1 MKLAHAQNVACEIVG
16 KTVGETGADLAAT
29 VLAALDGLR
38 TAITLYDSSERLIYA
53 NQHFNYLFRSLPHH
67 DALLGLSYDELIRLE
82 IAGHEVSE
90 CELAAGDDLFIA
102 RRRKQLHAADY
113 KPLDVR
119 TADGRVVEI
128 KVRSAANG
136 GWILLWTDVTQARQM
151 TMRLE
156 DTIELSADAFAFWD
170 KSDRLLLCNTEFAEL
185 HGSGSPDELA
195 GKNFTDLLR
204 QAVARDRF
212 ATDGHSQS
220 WMDQRIDAHQAPAG
234 ALTVTTSNGEAF
246 LVRERA
252 TRGGG
257 SVSVF
262 TDVTD
267 RQRAENALNE
277 QTRALKQTKRQLVL
291 SRGEQR
297 KQQSYLADLARRLDA
312 AESEADTTKTTLL
325 RTMSHELK
333 TPLNAIL
340 GFADLLRSAPDR
352 FKPEQIAEYT
362 GFIHLAGGNLLRLIN
377 QILDLTKLAAKRY
390 PLRRADV
397 DVRAVFNA
405 MFDAYAHRAE
415 TRNVAVTLEHCEDD
429 IVAHADENAL
439 IAMVGHLVENAVNF
453 TQPGG
458 EVRLSAWRDED
469 FVQIRVGD
477 NGPGVARADIPRI
490 LEPFEQINRG
500 SLEHA
505 SGAGLGLPLV
515 KALAEL
521 HGGSLAIESELGEGF
536 TATLEIPAA
545 SGNR

>member
-1 MKLAHAQNVACEIVG
+1 LKLAHAQAASREAESD
-16 KTVGETGADLAAT
+16 TAAT
-29 VLAALDGLR
+29 VLAALDSLR

-67 DALLGLSYDELIRLE
+67 DALLGLSYEALIRFE
-82 IAGHEVSE
+82 IEGNEISP
-90 CELAAGDDLFIA
+90 CELTAGADLFVA
-102 RRRKQLHAADY
+102 RRRRQLHATDY

-119 TADGRVVEI
+119 TADGRCIEI

-136 GWILLWTDVTQARQM
+136 GWILLWTDVTAARQM

-170 KSDRLLLCNTEFAEL
+170 KNDRLLLCNSEFAEL
-185 HGSGSPDELA
+185 HGSGSSDDLA
-195 GKNFTDLLR
+195 GKSFDDLLR

-212 ATDGHSQS
+212 TTEGHAQAWIDRRS
-220 WMDQRIDAHQAPAG
+220 DAHQAPVG
-234 ALTVTTSNGEAF
+234 ALTVTTTKGEAF

-267 RQRAENALNE
+267 KKRAESALSE
-277 QTRALKQTKRQLVL
+277 QTRAFKQTKLQLVL
-291 SRGEQR
+291 SRSESR
-297 KQQSYLADLARRLDA
+297 KQASYLADLTRRLDA
-312 AESEADTTKTTLL
+312 AEAGADTTKTTLL

-340 GFADLLRSAPDR
+340 GFADLLRCAPDR
-352 FKPEQIAEYT
+352 FKPEQIAEYS
-362 GFIHLAGGNLLRLIN
+362 GLIHLAGGNLLRLIN

-390 PLRRADV
+390 PLRRARV
-397 DVRAVFNA
+397 DMRAVFNA
-405 MFDAYAHRAE
+405 MADGYAERAQA
-415 TRNVAVTLEHCEDD
+415 RNVAFTMEPCRDS
-429 IVAHADENAL
+429 VAADADESAL
-439 IAMVGHLVENAVNF
+439 IAMVGHLVENAVTF
-453 TQPGG
+453 THPGG
-458 EVRLSAWRDED
+458 EVRLSARCDDD
-469 FVQIRVGD
+469 FVLIRVCD
-477 NGPGVARADIPRI
+477 NGPGVPRADIARI
-490 LEPFEQINRG
+490 LEPFEQVNRG

-521 HGGSLAIESELGEGF
+521 HGGSLTVESELGEGF
-536 TATLEIPAA
+536 TATLEIPMA
-545 SGNR
+545 